1 MQDGE
6 TNSQRN
12 YVQDN
17 SRGYQTRGRSLG
29 PGRSAYNSK
38 AMKNQIGIPEENL

>member
-1 MQDGE
+1 MQAEED
-6 TNSQRN
+6 QRN

-29 PGRSAYNSK
+29 PGRSAYGSQALK
-38 AMKNQIGIPEENL
+38 TMAGIPEENL